1 MAKTRQ
7 TAQLRDATPSPEL
20 RQRVAQAELLRDR
33 RIRSLWTHLE
43 PRQQQLVL
51 DPAGAVGHGY
61 PLTSSE
67 LAQLT
72 SLTERQVRY
81 WSDNG
86 LIPHWRKARRRLF
99 EAVGLISAFSI
110 ANAKQHELQFYRGL
124 MEEPI
129 DRLSAKL
136 GILANVLN
144 SRLEDAEPDEVRAVT
159 PSLDA
164 LARR

>member
-1 MAKTRQ
+1 VAKTRQ
-7 TAQLRDATPSPEL
+7 TAQLREATPSPEL
-20 RQRVAQAELLRDR
+20 QQRLTQAELLRDP
-33 RIRSLWTHLE
+33 RIRSLWPHLE

-51 DPAGAVGHGY
+51 DPAGAVDHGY

-110 ANAKQHELQFYRGL
+110 TNGKQHELQFYRGL

-129 DRLSAKL
+129 DRLPAKL
-136 GILANVLN
+136 GILANLLN
-144 SRLEDAEPDEVRAVT
+144 SRLEDAEPEEVQALT

-164 LARR
+164 LARH

>member
-1 MAKTRQ
+1 MAKRRQ
-7 TAQLRDATPSPEL
+7 AAQVREATPSPRLE
-20 RQRVAQAELLRDR
+20 QRLSQADLLRDS
-33 RIRSLWTHLE
+33 RIRSLWPHLE

-129 DRLSAKL
+129 DSVAAKL
-136 GILANVLN
+136 GILANLLN
-144 SRLEDAEPDEVRAVT
+144 SRLEDAEPSGVRALT
-159 PSLDA
+159 QSLDA
-164 LARR
+164 LARH

>member
-1 MAKTRQ
+1 MGKIRQ
-7 TAQLRDATPSPEL
+7 TAQLREATPSPGVE
-20 RQRVAQAELLRDR
+20 QRLSQADLLRDS
-33 RIRSLWTHLE
+33 RIRSLWPHLE

-51 DPAGAVGHGY
+51 DPAGAIGHGY

-72 SLTERQVRY
+72 SLTERQARY

-86 LIPHWRKARRRLF
+86 LIPHWRKTRRRMF

-129 DRLSAKL
+129 DRLPAKL
-136 GILANVLN
+136 GILANLLN
-144 SRLEDAEPDEVRAVT
+144 SRLEEAEPEDVQALT
-159 PSLDA
+159 SSLDA
-164 LARR
+164 FARR

>member
-7 TAQLRDATPSPEL
+7 TAQLRGATPSPEL
-20 RQRVAQAELLRDR
+20 QQRLTQAELLRDA
-33 RIRSLWTHLE
+33 RIRSLWPHLE
-43 PRQQQLVL
+43 PGQQLLVL

-67 LAQLT
+67 LAQLA

-86 LIPHWRKARRRLF
+86 LIPHWRRVRRRLF

-129 DRLSAKL
+129 DRLPAKL
-136 GILANVLN
+136 GILANLLN
-144 SRLEDAEPDEVRAVT
+144 SRLEDAEPEEVRALA
-159 PSLDA
+159 PSLEA
-164 LARR
+164 LTRH

>member
-1 MAKTRQ
+1 VRE
-7 TAQLRDATPSPEL
+7 ATPSPRLE
-20 RQRVAQAELLRDR
+20 QRLSQADLLRDS
-33 RIRSLWTHLE
+33 RIRSLWPHLE

-86 LIPHWRKARRRLF
+86 LIPHWRKAKRRLF
-99 EAVGLISAFSI
+99 EAVGLISAFSV

-129 DRLSAKL
+129 DRLPAKM
-136 GILANVLN
+136 GILANLLN
-144 SRLEDAEPDEVRAVT
+144 SRLEEAEPEEVRALA
-159 PSLDA
+159 PSLEA
-164 LARR
+164 LNRR

>member
-1 MAKTRQ
+1 MTKTRQ
-7 TAQLRDATPSPEL
+7 TTQLREATPSPEL
-20 RQRVAQAELLRDR
+20 QQRLAQAELLRDP
-33 RIRSLWTHLE
+33 RIRSLWPHLE
-43 PRQQQLVL
+43 PRQQRLLL

-86 LIPHWRKARRRLF
+86 LIPHWRKARRRVF
-99 EAVGLISAFSI
+99 EAAGLISAFAL

-129 DRLSAKL
+129 DRLPAKL
-136 GILANVLN
+136 GILANLLN
-144 SRLEDAEPDEVRAVT
+144 SRLVDAEPEQVQALT

-164 LARR
+164 LARH